1 MDTPQKVSKL
11 INDAKNIVV
20 ITGAGISTASGIPD
34 YRGKHGVY
42 VTDPGLVD
50 ILSIETLRS
59 DPVRFYDYFE
69 KMLSGINQAKPNA
82 AHLLIAEWASKR
94 GKNITVVTQNIDSL
108 HTRAGSNDVLE
119 LHGHARTFKYL
130 NPYKQGM
137 FPANEVVD
145 EIGKIAYKQ
154 EGEIIRPCV
163 VLFGEM
169 LNEDDFLE
177 AEYKL
182 SKADL
187 ILVLGTSL
195 TVYPF
200 SGLVNYSDENI
211 PLVVIN
217 KESPPVLRGN
227 VTFLEGDIL
236 EIMISLNDKLK
247 E

>member
-1 MDTPQKVSKL
+1 MDTLEKVSKL
-11 INDAKNIVV
+11 INDAQNIVV

-34 YRGKHGVY
+34 YRGEHGVY
-42 VTDPGLVD
+42 VMDPGLVD

-59 DPVRFYDYFE
+59 DPERFYDYFE
-69 KMLSGINQAKPNA
+69 KMLHGIHMAKPNK
-82 AHLLIAEWASKR
+82 AHLMIAEWAVRRS
-94 GKNITVVTQNIDSL
+94 KNITVVTQNIDSL

-145 EIGKIAYKQ
+145 ENGTIAYKQ
-154 EGEIIRPCV
+154 DGEIIRPCV
-163 VLFGEM
+163 VLYGEM
-169 LNEDDFLE
+169 LDEEDFLE

-217 KESPPVLRGN
+217 KEIPPVLRGN
-227 VTFLEGDIL
+227 VLFLEGDIVEL
-236 EIMISLNDKLK
+236 MEKLNSRLG
-247 E
+247 